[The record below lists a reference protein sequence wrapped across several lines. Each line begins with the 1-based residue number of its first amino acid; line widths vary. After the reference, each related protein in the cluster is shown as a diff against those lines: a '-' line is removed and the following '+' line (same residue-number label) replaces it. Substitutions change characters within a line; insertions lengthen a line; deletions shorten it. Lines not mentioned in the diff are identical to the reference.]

1 MVELSNSFLF
11 LDSLHSVELGLTLGA
26 SLEPTDGFS
35 DLGVVIEV
43 VPEGGDEVVQ
53 L

>member
-1 MVELSNSFLF
+1 MGIWRNRK
-11 LDSLHSVELGLTLGA
+11 